1 MPPLP
6 TETSAR
12 AYWIIEPG
20 RGEIRDETLGQVRD
34 GEVLVHTLYSGI
46 SRGTESLVFRGEVP
60 ASEHQRMRA
69 PFQGGDFPGPL
80 KYGYCNVGLVEDGP
94 PGLIGR
100 TVFCLYP
107 HQTRY
112 RVPASAVHPVPYA
125 VPAGRAVLAANL
137 ETAINGLWD
146 AGPRVGDRITVIGAG
161 TLGCLYAWLAA
172 RIPGCEVQLIDL
184 NPRRGELAAALGVD
198 FVLPDQ
204 AQGDQDLVVHTSGS
218 PAGLAAGLELAAF
231 EATVLE
237 LSWYGTREVGLP
249 LGRGFHQR
257 RLTLRSSQ
265 VGSVAASQRPRWDY
279 ARRMGLALRL
289 LQDPLL
295 DLLITG
301 EDPFEALPEVQA
313 RLAHDP
319 GDTLM
324 HRIRYDEGE
333 D

>member
-184 NPRRGELAAALGVD
+184 NPRRGELAGALGVD

>member
-6 TETSAR
+6 TETTAS

-20 RGEIRDETLGQVRD
+20 RGEIRDETLGQARD
-34 GEVLVHTLYSGI
+34 GEILVRTLYSGI

-100 TVFCLYP
+100 TVFCLFP

-112 RVPASAVHPVPYA
+112 RVPASAVHPVPDA

-146 AGPRVGDRITVIGAG
+146 AGPRLGDRITVIGAG
-161 TLGCLYAWLAA
+161 TLGCLCAWLAA

-184 NPRRGELAAALGVD
+184 NPRRAELAADLGVD

-204 AQGDQDLVVHTSGS
+204 AQGDQDLVIHTSGS
-218 PAGLAAGLELAAF
+218 PAGLAAGLDLAAF

-265 VGSVAASQRPRWDY
+265 VGSVAASQRARWDY

-301 EDPFEALPEVQA
+301 EDPFEALPKVQA
-313 RLAHDP
+313 RLARDP

-324 HRIRYDEGE
+324 HRIRYDEGG

>member
-112 RVPASAVHPVPYA
+112 RVPASAVHPVPYP

-184 NPRRGELAAALGVD
+184 NPRRAELAAALGVD

>member
-1 MPPLP
+1 MPPIP
-6 TETSAR
+6 TETTAR

-20 RGEIRDETLGQVRD
+20 RGEIRDEPLGQVRD
-34 GEVLVHTLYSGI
+34 GEVFVHTLYSGI

-94 PGLIGR
+94 PGFIGR
-100 TVFCLYP
+100 TIFCLFP

-112 RVPASAVHPVPYA
+112 RVPASAVYPVPDA

-146 AGPRVGDRITVIGAG
+146 AGPRLGDRITVIGAG
-161 TLGCLYAWLAA
+161 TLGCLCAWLAA

-184 NPRRGELAAALGVD
+184 NPRRAELAAALGVD

-204 AQGDQDLVVHTSGS
+204 AQGDQDLVIHTSGS

-313 RLAHDP
+313 RLARDP

-324 HRIRYDEGE
+324 HRIRYDEGG

>member
-1 MPPLP
+1 MPPIP
-6 TETSAR
+6 TETTAS

-20 RGEIRDETLGQVRD
+20 RGEIRDETLGQARD
-34 GEVLVHTLYSGI
+34 GEILVRTLYSGI

-100 TVFCLYP
+100 TVFCLFP

-112 RVPASAVHPVPYA
+112 RVPASAVHPVPDA

-146 AGPRVGDRITVIGAG
+146 AGPRLGDRITVIGAG
-161 TLGCLYAWLAA
+161 TLGCLCAWLAA

-184 NPRRGELAAALGVD
+184 NPRRAELAADLGVD

-204 AQGDQDLVVHTSGS
+204 AQGDQDLVIHTSGS
-218 PAGLAAGLELAAF
+218 PAGLAAGLDLAAF

-265 VGSVAASQRPRWDY
+265 VGSVAASQRARWDY

-313 RLAHDP
+313 RLARDP

-324 HRIRYDEGE
+324 HRIRYDEGG

>member
-1 MPPLP
+1 MPPIP
-6 TETSAR
+6 TETTAS

-20 RGEIRDETLGQVRD
+20 RGEIRDETLGQARD
-34 GEVLVHTLYSGI
+34 GEILVRTLYSGI

-100 TVFCLYP
+100 TVFCLFP

-112 RVPASAVHPVPYA
+112 RVPASAVHPVPDA

-146 AGPRVGDRITVIGAG
+146 AGPRLGDRITVIGAG
-161 TLGCLYAWLAA
+161 TLGCLCAWLAA

-184 NPRRGELAAALGVD
+184 NPRRAELAADLGVD

-204 AQGDQDLVVHTSGS
+204 AQGDQDLVIHTSGS
-218 PAGLAAGLELAAF
+218 PAGLAAGLDLAAF

-265 VGSVAASQRPRWDY
+265 VGSVAASQRARWDY

-301 EDPFEALPEVQA
+301 EDPFEALPKVQA
-313 RLAHDP
+313 RLARDP

-324 HRIRYDEGE
+324 HRIRYDEGG